1 MVILTSQ
8 SLVCRYQEAFR
19 MDVCHSQDQDRPALT
34 SAATRNWQ
42 LIVKVAACKGRKCRR
57 SGYAYEAKDLKGDQ
71 IFSGGASCLSTSC
84 SVAVQN
90 AIVEAA
96 IKATNLGFRQ
106 ILFLTNC
113 KRTTQMCN
121 DISQPRWQESS
132 MMTGLHY
139 LMQQGLAFG
148 TLFVPKL
155 ILCNVLDIAALAVKA
170 PIHYCW
176 ISPTVT

>member
-19 MDVCHSQDQDRPALT
+19 MDVGHSQDQDRRALT

-42 LIVKVAACKGRKCRR
+42 LIVKVAACKGRRCKC

-113 KRTTQMCN
+113 KRTTQVCN
-121 DISQPRWQESS
+121 GISQPR
-132 MMTGLHY
+132 
-139 LMQQGLAFG
+139 
-148 TLFVPKL
+148 
-155 ILCNVLDIAALAVKA
+155 
-170 PIHYCW
+170 
-176 ISPTVT
+176 